1 MLKGFTPGDMLVIH
15 GTHVTKGRAGYVEL
29 VEDDIEHEIKLEKF
43 AHLTGYHPVNGYE
56 DAEKFADHLLNKA
69 NAWLSECDPEQMN
82 RYWLEQ
88 NGSNKSHLYL
98 SNLLCIPQL
107 ESKPGAAKKNGPI
120 TLTTLAHAYK
130 FDAIAAQFVE
140 PASPSNAKEIDSMKR
155 WFERPKRIAVPS
167 DFRSLKGTINLL
179 DSISF
184 EKSCS

>member
-1 MLKGFTPGDMLVIH
+1 
-15 GTHVTKGRAGYVEL
+15 
-29 VEDDIEHEIKLEKF
+29 
-43 AHLTGYHPVNGYE
+43 
-56 DAEKFADHLLNKA
+56 
-69 NAWLSECDPEQMN
+69 
-82 RYWLEQ
+82 
-88 NGSNKSHLYL
+88 
-98 SNLLCIPQL
+98 L